1 VGRFQ
6 RLRDILTTFG
16 PELKKQT
23 IIMVERAK
31 FTYNKKIQ
39 DSGDRHNEFRKI
51 SISPGQTMC
60 NDSTHGFQHTCSG
73 ER

>member
-1 VGRFQ
+1 MQHNHAEIPKWPKTEPEDNLHDVISQSSGTNVGRFQ

-31 FTYNKKIQ
+31 FTYNKKNP
-39 DSGDRHNEFRKI
+39 R
-51 SISPGQTMC
+51 
-60 NDSTHGFQHTCSG
+60 
-73 ER
+73 